1 MRPSAHMAFPPMDV
15 HLNRHRRQSP
25 QEPVKATPEE
35 LHELRSIVEEWLKRA
50 RKAVWTFKKTNGAF
64 YRDSKTL
71 DRSSLTTT
79 ARCYMALASVE
90 RQLATT
96 HQEDQEQWPERF
108 SKYIESLEMTV
119 DDSKFK
125 IPEPSASRKEIECDS
140 LNNFEI
146 AHLADLEFA
155 RKFCTRFHT
164 EVSETHL
171 ERPIIPKEKD
181 TDYQNTLRFLTNKL
195 ERDTDSVEVP
205 FDDSSDSSDS
215 SRHYFVTLHILRA
228 IKIFSIDDTGPI
240 RDIGNDI
247 AEKARLFCI
256 EQCFY
261 FQREIKH
268 KQDPARLVFA
278 SSLYCMYAHAVDR
291 ELMVAIVEAILG
303 MQEPSGKWPASHPVV
318 MGDKKGLWYIA
329 SAELALCLT
338 WLYFQPKLPD
348 AARQLI
354 SIMLESHFRNW
365 IIPTYT
371 QIRKKS
377 EGQTKQQVFRGW
389 FDDSAIGQQK
399 VVGWA
404 TAIVCNFLANYHM
417 VLNDHINRTVIASL
431 ELTEV
436 AERYIVDAAAPNRN
450 TRWSTDAATDNEIIC
465 WPDLPPI
472 AWSKLTDTTIIAQR
486 LQESWSDPEVDAAL
500 SGRMAF
506 HVLLPIFSGPTFF
519 PDPEM
524 VAGILD
530 GPPGT
535 RKTSLVREISRI
547 LQWPYIPV
555 PALAIFE
562 HGFDNMEARAST
574 VFRRLNYLTQCVV
587 FFDEF
592 EEFFRDRKEANNGG
606 KEPSYAEKNG
616 ISPHNRTIAAFTTS
630 AMLPRLQALHD
641 SGQSLI
647 FLATN
652 HFKRIDDA
660 IVRSGR
666 FDFRETVDHPKLDR
680 FDGSERSYFRAPTRH
695 TRRILKLESNGEL
708 RLLASVIKEALE
720 AKSLKCLLRNL
731 TENADV
737 IPNDNSTLRIPFSIV
752 DEVAK
757 KVAAAIRKQRNDRT
771 TPCDAIP
778 AESPLV
784 KLAVE
789 VLEEQIEKIAGHR
802 KGPGPLPIPE

>member
-1 MRPSAHMAFPPMDV
+1 MDAQ
-15 HLNRHRRQSP
+15 LNEQRRNNLLD
-25 QEPVKATPEE
+25 PVNATPED
-35 LHELRSIVEEWLKRA
+35 LNELRSIVEEWLRRA
-50 RKAVWTFKKTNGAF
+50 WKAVWTFKKKNGAF
-64 YRDSKTL
+64 HRDSKKP

-90 RQLATT
+90 RQFATT
-96 HQEDQEQWPERF
+96 HQDDGEQWPERL
-108 SKYIESLEMTV
+108 STYIESLEITV
-119 DDSKFK
+119 HDSEFK
-125 IPEPSASRKEIECDS
+125 VPEPNASSKEIKYDS
-140 LNNFEI
+140 LNNFEV

-155 RKFCTRFHT
+155 RKFCTRFDT
-164 EVSETHL
+164 DVSESHF
-171 ERPIIPKEKD
+171 ERPIIPGEKD
-181 TDYQNTLRFLTNKL
+181 TDYQNTLEFLTNKL
-195 ERDTDSVEVP
+195 LQCDSDSVEVP
-205 FDDSSDSSDS
+205 FDDSSDS

-228 IKIFSIDDTGPI
+228 IKIFPIDDTGNI
-240 RDIGNDI
+240 RNIGNNV

-261 FQREIKH
+261 FQRGIKH
-268 KQDPARLVFA
+268 MQDPARLVFA
-278 SSLYCMYAHAVDR
+278 SSIYCMYAQAVDR
-291 ELMVAIVEAILG
+291 EVMVAIVEAILG

-348 AARQLI
+348 AARRLI
-354 SIMLESHFRNW
+354 LIMLESHFRNW

-371 QIRKKS
+371 QIRKES
-377 EGQTKQQVFRGW
+377 EGQTEQQVFRGW

-404 TAIVCNFLANYHM
+404 TAIVCNFVANYYM

-450 TRWSTDAATDNEIIC
+450 PRWSTDADTDTETIC

-472 AWSKLTDTTIIAQR
+472 AWSKPTRSTIIAQR

-500 SGRMAF
+500 SGRMAS
-506 HVLLPIFSGPTFF
+506 HVLLPIFSGPTFS
-519 PDPEM
+519 PDREK

-535 RKTSLVREISRI
+535 RKTSLVREISKI

-555 PALAIFE
+555 PASAIFD

-592 EEFFRDRKEANNGG
+592 EEFFRDRKEASDGV
-606 KEPSYAEKNG
+606 KEPKYAGENG

-641 SGQSLI
+641 SGRSLI

-652 HFKRIDDA
+652 HFERIDDA
-660 IVRSGR
+660 IVRAGR
-666 FDFRETVDHPKLDR
+666 FDFKEVVDHPKVGR
-680 FDGSERSYFRAPTRH
+680 FDGSEKGYFRAPTRH
-695 TRRILKLESNGEL
+695 TKNILQLESDDDL
-708 RLLASVIKEALE
+708 RLLASVIHKALGT
-720 AKSLKCLLRNL
+720 KSLMCLLRNL
-731 TENADV
+731 PENADV
-737 IPNDNSTLRIPFSIV
+737 DVSDSSTLRIRFSIV

-757 KVAAAIRKQRNDRT
+757 NVADAIRKQSNGPT
-771 TPCDAIP
+771 TPCDASP
-778 AESPLV
+778 AETPLV
-784 KLAVE
+784 KVAVE
-789 VLEEQIEKIAGHR
+789 VLEEQIEKIAGQR